1 MSLIWDLCAIYKNNR
16 FITRYNDEK
25 VVRGGYFVIMGVSC
39 LKCGYMMRCHYYID
53 LRIFGLANSDA
64 EKNCWAVTATVF
76 LPPHFLVLVT
86 RTIASNPIVTICI
99 FLIAHTVISR

>member
-1 MSLIWDLCAIYKNNR
+1 
-16 FITRYNDEK
+16 
-25 VVRGGYFVIMGVSC
+25 VIMGVSC

-99 FLIAHTVISR
+99 FLNRTHCYLKVTFFPGEERVYSSSI